1 MGATLALAQD
11 AELVKWIILSRRTKT
26 MAEKNGSGGD
36 SLVYF
41 LIGAGIGAITAL
53 LFAPKAGNELRSEIA
68 DATRKGLE
76 YTRDTGQEIAERASD
91 LTARGKEAVSDLT
104 DLGKDL
110 INRQKA
116 QIVAAYEGGKQG
128 HHEDKQ
134 SDHGKVSSSVAAT
147 ID

>member
-1 MGATLALAQD
+1 MDNLIKED
-11 AELVKWIILSRRTKT
+11 KT
-26 MAEKNGSGGD
+26 MAEKQGSGGD

-76 YTRDTGQEIAERASD
+76 YTRDTGQEITERASD

-104 DLGKDL
+104 DRGKDL
-110 INRQKA
+110 INRPKVQF
-116 QIVAAYEGGKQG
+116 AAAVEAGK
-128 HHEDKQ
+128 HSYREAKQ
-134 SDHGKVSSSVAAT
+134 SDQGKVGT
-147 ID
+147 MIEDNK